1 MNEIAAIVLA
11 AGLSTR
17 MGQPKMILPW
27 GNTTVIGRVV
37 QALIDG
43 GLNQILVVTG
53 GASQQVE
60 EALHGMSVQTVYN
73 PRYEQD
79 YMAFTLQVGLSNLS
93 AEIAAALVVLGDQPQ
108 IESCVVETLLQG
120 YKEKP
125 APLIVP
131 SHRMRRGH
139 PWIID
144 RSLWN
149 AVWSL
154 NPPKTLRDFLNSH
167 ANRIRYLEFDT
178 ASILGDLDTP
188 SDYER
193 ERPDQ

>member
-1 MNEIAAIVLA
+1 VSEVAAIVLA
-11 AGLSTR
+11 AGLSRR

-27 GNTTVIGRVV
+27 GNTTVIRRVV
-37 QALIDG
+37 QALIGG
-43 GLNQILVVTG
+43 GLDQILVVTG

-60 EALHGMSVQTVYN
+60 DALHGMSVQTVYN

-79 YMAFTLQVGLSNLS
+79 HMAFSLQVGLSNLP
-93 AEIAAALVVLGDQPQ
+93 AEIAAAMVALGDQPQ
-108 IESCVVETLLQG
+108 IESFVVNTLLQV
-120 YKEKP
+120 YKEEP

-131 SHRMRRGH
+131 SYRMRRGH

-154 NPPKTLRDFLNSH
+154 EPPRTLRDFLNTY
-167 ANRIRYLEFDT
+167 ANQIRYLEFDT

-193 ERPDQ
+193 VRPD

>member
-1 MNEIAAIVLA
+1 MGASVNEVAAIVLA

-73 PRYEQD
+73 PFR
-79 YMAFTLQVGLSNLS
+79 
-93 AEIAAALVVLGDQPQ
+93 LGF
-108 IESCVVETLLQG
+108 
-120 YKEKP
+120 
-125 APLIVP
+125 LIC
-131 SHRMRRGH
+131 RR
-139 PWIID
+139 
-144 RSLWN
+144 
-149 AVWSL
+149 
-154 NPPKTLRDFLNSH
+154 K
-167 ANRIRYLEFDT
+167 
-178 ASILGDLDTP
+178 
-188 SDYER
+188 
-193 ERPDQ
+193 